1 MNLDLFNKLEDFS
14 EDSVNN
20 VLASLKSTNEKVFYE
35 FDELVSSLEKTPA
48 GQIKASASNLRKV
61 STFENKFSTFF
72 AETDYYSS
80 VGSFISNYSDN
91 SKLINTYFSS
101 FPGFDPKNKIY
112 GSILNYNVEY
122 TVDTLMESGISEY
135 FKKPLI
141 NSLRQSIVEG
151 VSKTDL
157 LKSLRAEIMGTIDRK
172 PRLERYVKQVATDA
186 VNQFNGNYIGSISND
201 LGLSHYFYK
210 GTKIEETR
218 PFCIHLTGKFM
229 KESQLREYVNNESK
243 GKGWAGMIPGTNF
256 GNIITRRGG
265 YNCRHT
271 IIPVS
276 KEVYEA
282 SKNKL

>member
-48 GQIKASASNLRKV
+48 GQIKASTSNLRKV

-72 AETDYYSS
+72 AKTDYYSS

-91 SKLINTYFSS
+91 SKLINAYFSS
-101 FPGFDPKNKIY
+101 FPGFDPKNKVY

-122 TVDTLMESGISEY
+122 TVDTLLESGINEY

-151 VSKTDL
+151 VSKTDV